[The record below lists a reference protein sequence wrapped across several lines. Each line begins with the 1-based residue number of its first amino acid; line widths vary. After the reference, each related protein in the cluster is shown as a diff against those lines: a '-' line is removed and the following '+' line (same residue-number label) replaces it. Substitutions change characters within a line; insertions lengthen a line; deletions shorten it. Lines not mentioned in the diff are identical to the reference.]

1 MAAGVK
7 WKSGGNGKLIAKLKK
22 IGNGGKKT
30 KLTAGFYK
38 GAKYEDG
45 TPVAQVAAWNNFGTI
60 ENGGFTPPRPFFNDA
75 IDQNMDKWSEGLAK
89 RLKET
94 DYDVKNSMERLGLRM
109 RSDIQKQIDKGNYE
123 PNAKSTKRRKAN
135 AFGSHNQDPLKDTLK
150 MMSSVAYSYNDGK
163 EQYDEQM
170 VVGVEKRKE
179 WAEKMLAKRKK
190 K

>member
-60 ENGGFTPPRPFFNDA
+60 ENGGFTLPRPFFNDA
-75 IDQNMDKWSEGLAK
+75 IDQNMDKWAENYGKALK
-89 RLKET
+89 RT
-94 DYDVKNSMERLGLRM
+94 DYDVERSSKLVGEEM
-109 RSDIQKQIDKGNYE
+109 RADIVDSINDWTE
-123 PNAKSTKRRKAN
+123 PPNAESTIAQKGRDA
-135 AFGSHNQDPLKDTLK
+135 PLKDTYH
-150 MMSSVAYSYNDGK
+150 MMRIVGYQYND
-163 EQYDEQM
+163 ESPQYRQ
-170 VVGVEKRKE
+170 GGN
-179 WAEKMLAKRKK
+179 
-190 K
+190 

>member
-94 DYDVKNSMERLGLRM
+94 DYDVKNSMERLGMKM
-109 RSDIQKQIDKGNYE
+109 RSDIIDSINDGNYE

-170 VVGVEKRKE
+170 VAGVEKRKE